1 MTSTR
6 RLRSTGAAVLVPG
19 RVSYAI
25 AVAMGFYVLALILVF
40 TFLVPRLSAGSGTVV
55 TPAVVVVFAVL
66 LLLAMMFAAR
76 TPLHPAAVSPV
87 RDTAADREDD
97 IVEGWAVVLGFDIDS
112 RQVELEVTV
121 PGAGT
126 YRCDVRAERSIVD
139 LCRGRS
145 EHRRCVRER
154 AMLIEQPRPH
164 PAGRRP
170 RWGRRRRSRPPSAAR
185 RTAGCAGDRR

>member
-25 AVAMGFYVLALILVF
+25 AVALGFYVLALILVF

-126 YRCDVRAERSIVD
+126 YRCDVRAERSIVRALMTGATISVWVD
-139 LCRGRS
+139 PR
-145 EHRRCVRER
+145 HRRSSTFVGVGPSIDD
-154 AMLIEQPRPH
+154 ASGN
-164 PAGRRP
+164 GR
-170 RWGRRRRSRPPSAAR
+170 
-185 RTAGCAGDRR
+185 C